1 MTTITTY
8 NLGIDVETR
17 DVNRLI
23 SRLAKL
29 KSTIIIENG
38 GAYHADKSYSQVH
51 ITTTMTEDELDDWLY
66 RTKHD
71 CEYVGTFERD

>member
-1 MTTITTY
+1 MTAITAY
-8 NLGIDVETR
+8 NLGIDVDTS

-38 GAYHADKSYSQVH
+38 GAPHVY
-51 ITTTMTEDELDDWLY
+51 
-66 RTKHD
+66 
-71 CEYVGTFERD
+71 